1 MKRYLS
7 LIMLLLA
14 YIYAGAEDVS
24 RQQARQIAESF
35 FNNRGIEMLDNG
47 DSGLKKSAIRKATDA
62 PYYVFN
68 AGNNNGYVVVSG
80 NDVTE
85 QILGY
90 TDSGSFDEDNL
101 PPSLKSLLQYYADEI
116 RWVKDHPEKV
126 KPASKAKRKIAQTRH
141 SIAPILTCTWNQGDP
156 YNYSCPDYYNED
168 GTTGRPASGCVAT
181 ALTQVIYHYKYPSE
195 TTGRIPAHTNSYN
208 TTDGTKTVRMP
219 AIEAGTKIDWANMLD
234 SYNGSETEEQKK
246 AIGDLTLYV
255 GQAVRMGYGASSGSS
270 YHYAEEMFEK
280 YLGFDD
286 CCYRAFNTDY
296 GIQDWFD
303 LIYNELAA
311 GYPVAYGGSSTGG
324 GHAFVLDGFDGEGL
338 FHVNWGWGGGS
349 NGYFRIT
356 VLNPGDNSGIGA
368 SSSADGYTMGQDA
381 IINLRPGDDGTI
393 DKSNLNMTIASP
405 RIQGTTIRASFR
417 NGTSTANS
425 YETAIVRKGDFG
437 QWEVVGEMQTL
448 TDLAKG
454 TTKSLVFDV
463 AGAFTTPGEYRLTP
477 AARLQGETKWVP
489 FWNLTGER
497 IDATVDEELNVKLT
511 KHNKVTSVE
520 VTNWDFKGNLVVNNK
535 QELIATIKNLGDEYK
550 ETVELYASQTNV
562 KGSSRSRMMV
572 RLKEGQSDEGAFYF
586 EPNAVGTWNIWLCQ
600 GTRVLGSTTVEVTE
614 TATTKKANLYV
625 NSITMQNGGY
635 SNKLIG
641 YATIKNNSRE
651 TFTGAIRLQLWIADI
666 GNDGHA
672 WSSQS
677 TTVMLNDLK
686 SGKTQNANFQ
696 FEGLEIGRRY
706 YMAITY
712 TTQDGDLGNGGIKWG
727 KPWELKPGTLRWNT
741 EGTISGTGTTSTLS
755 FFTSHAGALFD
766 GISPSAI
773 KPGENT
779 NILYAFINGATV
791 SEGLE
796 GLNVVNGN
804 NAEEINL
811 INKYA
816 FYNPVN
822 FTAKKTT
829 FAYTFKTVSDGTKG
843 WEAVTLP
850 FKPESVTVDGV
861 EVMWKTAT
869 NDGDFWLREFSYQD
883 NYGNIVFADV
893 ESVESLRGATPYII
907 AATEKLA
914 GKTVVFHGT
923 DATFKITSE
932 DKMVVSTDEFLF
944 YGNTL
949 KPRMQNVYMLNETGD
964 AYEYVTTSTALEP
977 FTNYFVTTLS
987 EESRP
992 QKIMIDK
999 TATGISNIQTDNQNA
1014 DNRIYDLQGRV
1025 VKNTGKGIYIKNGK
1039 KIIK

>member
-7 LIMLLLA
+7 LVMLLLT
-14 YIYAGAEDVS
+14 YFSVSAENVT
-24 RQQARQIAESF
+24 RQQARQIAEAF
-35 FNNRGIEMLDNG
+35 FSNRGIEMRDNG
-47 DSGLKKSAIRKATDA
+47 DSGLKKSAMRNVTDA

-68 AGNNNGYVVVSG
+68 AGDNNGYVVVSG
-80 NDVTE
+80 SDVTE

-90 TDSGSFDEDNL
+90 TDSGSFDEDNM

-126 KPASKAKRKIAQTRH
+126 KPASKAKRKAAQTRH

-156 YNYSCPDYYNED
+156 YNYSCPDYYKQD

-195 TTGRIPAHTNSYN
+195 TTGRIPAHSNSYN
-208 TTDGTKTVRMP
+208 TDAGTKTVNMP
-219 AIEAGTKIDWANMLD
+219 AIPAGAKIDWANMLD
-234 SYNGSETEEQKK
+234 SYNGSETEAQKK
-246 AIGDLTLYV
+246 AVGDLTFYV

-286 CCYRAFNTDY
+286 SCYRAFNTDY
-296 GIQDWFD
+296 AIQDWFD

-381 IINLRPGDDGTI
+381 IINLRPGDDGI
-393 DKSNLNMTIASP
+393 ADKTSLNMTIASP
-405 RIQGTTIRASFR
+405 RVSGTTIRASFR
-417 NGTSTANS
+417 NGTSTPND
-425 YETAIVRKGDFG
+425 YEAAIVRKGDLG
-437 QWEVVGEMQTL
+437 QWEVVGEIQTL
-448 TDLAKG
+448 DNLANG
-454 TTKSLVFDV
+454 STKSLPFDMT
-463 AGAFTTPGEYRLTP
+463 GAFTAPGEYRLTP
-477 AARLQGETKWVP
+477 ASRLKGETKWVP
-489 FWNLTGER
+489 LWNLTGER
-497 IDATVDEELNVKLT
+497 IDATVDNELNVKLT

-520 VTNWDFKGNLVVNNK
+520 VTNWDFKGDLVVNNK

-586 EPNAVGTWNIWLCQ
+586 EPDATGTWNIWLCQ
-600 GTRVLGSTTVEVTE
+600 GARVLGSTTVEITE
-614 TATTKKANLYV
+614 TAKKKANLYV
-625 NSITMQNGGY
+625 NSITIQNGAYG
-635 SNKLIG
+635 NKLIG
-641 YATIKNNSRE
+641 YATIKNNSRD

-677 TTVMLNDLK
+677 TTAMLTNLE
-686 SGKTQNANFQ
+686 SGKTQKANFN

-712 TTQDGDLGNGGIKWG
+712 TTQSGDLGNGGLKWG
-727 KPWELKPGTLRWNT
+727 NPWELKPGILLWSGT
-741 EGTISGTGTTSTLS
+741 GTISGRPAGSTTQLS
-755 FFTSHAGALFD
+755 SSHAGALFD
-766 GISPSAI
+766 GVSPTTI
-773 KPGENT
+773 TPGRNT
-779 NILYAFINGATV
+779 NILYAFINGAPIP
-791 SEGLE
+791 EGIE
-796 GLNVVNGN
+796 GLNIVDN
-804 NAEEINL
+804 NVAEEINL
-811 INKYA
+811 VNEYA

-822 FTAKKTT
+822 FTAKKAT
-829 FAYTFKTVSDGTKG
+829 FAYTFKTTGDGTNG
-843 WEAVTLP
+843 WEAITLP
-850 FKPESVTVDGV
+850 FKPTSVTIDGV

-869 NDGDFWLREFSYQD
+869 ADGDFWLREFSYQD

-893 ESVESLRGATPYII
+893 ENIESLRGATPYII
-907 AATEKLA
+907 AATEKLS
-914 GKTVVFHGT
+914 GKTVVFHGA
-923 DATFKITSE
+923 DVIFKITSE

-949 KPRMQNVYMLNETGD
+949 EPRMQNVYMLNEAGD
-964 AYEYVTTSTALEP
+964 AYEYVTTSTELAP
-977 FTNYFVTTLS
+977 FANYFTTTLP
-987 EESRP
+987 EEARP
-992 QKIMIDK
+992 QKIMIDV
-999 TATGISNIQTDNQNA
+999 TATGINNVNTDNQNA
-1014 DNRIYDLQGRV
+1014 DDRIYDLQGRI
-1025 VKNTGKGIYIKNGK
+1025 VKNVGKGIYIKNGK